1 MSDKLVLVTGA
12 SRGIGNEIA
21 ARFVA
26 DGYKVIGTSTSAAGA
41 DAINSVGAKSMV
53 LNVNSSMAELK
64 EMLAEIQGIYQAL
77 PNILVNNA
85 GITNDKLLMRM
96 DEDAWESVI
105 ATNLTSIYKLSK
117 LFLTDMRK
125 QRYGRI
131 INIGSI
137 IGSIGN
143 PGQCNYAAA
152 KAGIEGFSRS
162 LARELATSGITVNV
176 VAPGFI
182 ETDMTKAM
190 TEEQIK
196 KLCEPIPMKRTGI
209 PSDVAALVSFLASD
223 SASYI
228 TGQTVHVNGGLFMN

>member
-1 MSDKLVLVTGA
+1 MTGKIALVTGA
-12 SRGIGNEIA
+12 SRGIGNAIA
-21 ARFVA
+21 ARLVKE
-26 DGYKVIGTSTSAAGA
+26 GYKVIGTSTSDAGVE
-41 DAINSVGAKSMV
+41 AIIAVGAKHVV
-53 LNVNSSMAELK
+53 LNVNANLSEIEQK
-64 EMLAEIQGIYQAL
+64 LAEINDIYQGH
-77 PNILVNNA
+77 PEILVNNA

-96 DEDAWESVI
+96 DEESWESVI
-105 ATNLTSIYKLSK
+105 STNLTSIYKLSK
-117 LFLTDMRK
+117 LCVTNMRK

-152 KAGIEGFSRS
+152 KAGLEGFSKS
-162 LARELATSGITVNV
+162 LARELAKSGITVNV

-196 KLCEPIPMKRTGI
+196 KLCEPIPMKRTGM
-209 PSDVAALVSFLASD
+209 PADVAALVSFVASD
-223 SASYI
+223 DAAYI
-228 TGQTVHVNGGLFMN
+228 TGQTLHVNGGLFMN

>member
-1 MSDKLVLVTGA
+1 MTGKIALVTGA
-12 SRGIGNEIA
+12 SRGIGNAIA
-21 ARFVA
+21 ARLVKE
-26 DGYKVIGTSTSAAGA
+26 GYKVIGTSTSDAGA
-41 DAINSVGAKSMV
+41 AAIIAVGAKHVV
-53 LNVNSSMAELK
+53 LNVNANLS
-64 EMLAEIQGIYQAL
+64 EIEQKLSEISDIYQGN
-77 PNILVNNA
+77 PEILVNNA

-96 DEDAWESVI
+96 DEESWESVI
-105 ATNLTSIYKLSK
+105 STNLTSIYKLSK
-117 LFLTDMRK
+117 LCVTNMRK

-152 KAGIEGFSRS
+152 KAGLEGFSKS
-162 LARELATSGITVNV
+162 LARELAKSGITVNV

-196 KLCEPIPMKRTGI
+196 KLCEPIPMKRTGM
-209 PSDVAALVSFLASD
+209 PADVAALVSFIASD
-223 SASYI
+223 DAAYI
-228 TGQTVHVNGGLFMN
+228 TGQTLHVNGGLFMN